1 MGMTR
6 AVSFG
11 VSLAF
16 LIAFAASAAFLP
28 AVASAQAGFGGFGAD
43 LTLSI
48 SPPYPSPNAAVHM
61 EARSNS
67 VDLDTLDVSW
77 YKDGEKIGGGA
88 GIKEIDV
95 VAGALGSEVAIEVVA
110 REDGFAVASAQAR
123 IVPTEVDLLFES
135 DSYVPP
141 FYKGRAMPSAG
152 TLLRLEAIPR
162 FKRADGSFVAANDI
176 IFTWKRGVSV
186 ISSASGR
193 GKATAVLESPGLFG
207 ADLISVEARTPDGKF
222 YGVAG
227 TRIAAT
233 EPRLLLYKDHPLFGV
248 MYQQALA
255 VQSFV
260 PETEMSF
267 AAVPYF
273 AEATEAN
280 DARLIYAWRI
290 NGNEVAN
297 DPVRP
302 SEITINAE
310 RSSGNALIEL
320 ALSHATNFFMSSFGR
335 WGVTL
340 AGGNRSGSNG
350 AEDPFGG
357 STP

>member
-1 MGMTR
+1 
-6 AVSFG
+6 
-11 VSLAF
+11 
-16 LIAFAASAAFLP
+16 
-28 AVASAQAGFGGFGAD
+28 
-43 LTLSI
+43 
-48 SPPYPSPNAAVHM
+48 M
-61 EARSNS
+61 E
-67 VDLDTLDVSW
+67 
-77 YKDGEKIGGGA
+77 
-88 GIKEIDV
+88 
-95 VAGALGSEVAIEVVA
+95 
-110 REDGFAVASAQAR
+110 
-123 IVPTEVDLLFES
+123 
-135 DSYVPP
+135 
-141 FYKGRAMPSAG
+141 KGRVG
-152 TLLRLEAIPR
+152 HL
-162 FKRADGSFVAANDI
+162 V
-176 IFTWKRGVSV
+176 
-186 ISSASGR
+186 
-193 GKATAVLESPGLFG
+193 VL
-207 ADLISVEARTPDGKF
+207 
-222 YGVAG
+222 
-227 TRIAAT
+227 
-233 EPRLLLYKDHPLFGV
+233 
-248 MYQQALA
+248 Q
-255 VQSFV
+255 
-260 PETEMSF
+260 TEMSF